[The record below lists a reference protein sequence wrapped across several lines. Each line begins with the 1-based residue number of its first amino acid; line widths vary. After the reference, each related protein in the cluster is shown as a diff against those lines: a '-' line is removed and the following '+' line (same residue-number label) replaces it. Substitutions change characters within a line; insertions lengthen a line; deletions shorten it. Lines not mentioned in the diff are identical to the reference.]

1 MKKLNE
7 DKFEP
12 TLDEP
17 TSDQAIEFQDDFDDT
32 MILKGINLQEM
43 DVLLTEKQQSLKK
56 KIFSLAKMEALV
68 HPDPRLA
75 AVYDEM
81 AENGEE
87 KYGYHYNETIM
98 NIIFND
104 YILND
109 AKYLEKYKQAVP
121 KKKKRRDKSGINKL
135 KKDAEQ
141 MDKRRAEMAQGYLR
155 GTESG
160 LYLGY
165 GARGSD

>member
-98 NIIFND
+98 NIIFLTMQN
-104 YILND
+104 ILKNIS
-109 AKYLEKYKQAVP
+109 KQFP
-121 KKKKRRDKSGINKL
+121 KRRKDVIKVALIN
-135 KKDAEQ
+135 
-141 MDKRRAEMAQGYLR
+141 
-155 GTESG
+155 
-160 LYLGY
+160 
-165 GARGSD
+165 